1 MALAERIQEKLERI
15 VREKKTTAACAAV
28 CGPEGLLAAACA
40 GTRGFEDSPARV
52 DDLYNIG
59 SVSKIYVTAAVMK
72 LVEEGRISLDEPV
85 QRYLPDWRLA
95 DESCGEITV
104 RMLLNHSSG
113 IPGTNLHDHLD
124 LEEEEE
130 LYTGKYRNTP
140 AYWRTVKLR
149 ARPGSFSGYCND
161 GFDLAAEVV
170 EAVTGKPYIQWLR
183 EQITGPAGAFSAGV
197 GRRLAEGHVKVACR
211 GSEPEYYNCFG
222 AGAIHTTVPECAM
235 FGSLFIDSMGIIGQ
249 AYLDETRR
257 PQGATF
263 LQGAYDAT
271 DYCLGWDSLYNRNRI
286 PLGEGAVIKSGGTEQ
301 FTSYLLV
308 GPARGLS
315 LAISATNDGDVPWLE
330 VLKDIGGEALKILE
344 KNQEGSGE
352 KQSSLALEPD
362 SSEKQS
368 SPEPVGIKKSTLLEI
383 PGGYSGLAYSSTG
396 VYRFSVQEETLY
408 TETRSYGIEGVE
420 INCTQLRE
428 GGAKLLREIREA
440 GLKISCV
447 YELYDFIH
455 REELDRAKAHV
466 ELAAEV
472 GAEKVLI
479 VPGFL
484 EKAQAEALWDCCRKP
499 EREGACGS
507 AGEKTAEGCRNQGSK
522 ADEAAEYRKRN
533 YMAVAH
539 WMENSEAVCK
549 IRETLRELVKY
560 GSEKNVKITLED
572 FDNLTSP
579 CSGMLFLEQVPGL
592 GHTFDMGNYAYSGED
607 AEIALELLKPYIV
620 HVHCKDRGIEGENKL
635 AGVSVGSGYL
645 PIREMTECLRLHGYK
660 GYLAIEHFD
669 LPDQMKHIRESAEF
683 LNSNGKDAVARG

>member
-1 MALAERIQEKLERI
+1 MSIKDGRCSGSSVALAERIQEKLERI

-72 LVEEGRISLDEPV
+72 LVQEGRISLDETV

-263 LQGAYDAT
+263 LQGAYDAA

-315 LAISATNDGDVPWLE
+315 LAISATNDGDAPWLE
-330 VLKDIGGEALKILE
+330 VLEDIGGEALKLLE
-344 KNQEGSGE
+344 KKREGSGE

-383 PGGYSGLAYSSTG
+383 PGGYSGLAYGSTG

-408 TETRSYGIEGVE
+408 TETL
-420 INCTQLRE
+420 QK
-428 GGAKLLREIREA
+428 GGTWQR
-440 GLKISCV
+440 
-447 YELYDFIH
+447 D
-455 REELDRAKAHV
+455 EELSGFRWDGKAFAKGEHDRIT
-466 ELAAEV
+466 AEEYE
-472 GAEKVLI
+472 GKVYYI
-479 VPGFL
+479 RWGVAFCQKNTRYPSPG
-484 EKAQAEALWDCCRKP
+484 ALWPRLA
-499 EREGACGS
+499 GACF
-507 AGEKTAEGCRNQGSK
+507 TAEGGEDVFGRICLESIN
-522 ADEAAEYRKRN
+522 EENVLLFTTEHEEYPVVPLVCDPRK
-533 YMAVAH
+533 
-539 WMENSEAVCK
+539 ENETCLISETTWDGIVFRLEQEGDRTWLCTGTD
-549 IRETLRELVKY
+549 RYLRE
-560 GSEKNVKITLED
+560 
-572 FDNLTSP
+572 
-579 CSGMLFLEQVPGL
+579 Q
-592 GHTFDMGNYAYSGED
+592 
-607 AEIALELLKPYIV
+607 
-620 HVHCKDRGIEGENKL
+620 
-635 AGVSVGSGYL
+635 
-645 PIREMTECLRLHGYK
+645 
-660 GYLAIEHFD
+660 
-669 LPDQMKHIRESAEF
+669 
-683 LNSNGKDAVARG
+683 